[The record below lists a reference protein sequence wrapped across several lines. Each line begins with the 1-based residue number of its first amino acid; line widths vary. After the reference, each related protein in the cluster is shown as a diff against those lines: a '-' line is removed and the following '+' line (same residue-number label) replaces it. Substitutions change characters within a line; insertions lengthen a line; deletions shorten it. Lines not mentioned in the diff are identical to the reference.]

1 MDKKE
6 IDYEA
11 ILRVFEGEDDCPI
24 TALIEEIAG
33 SIYDI
38 EGQDRNNKASEMSTQ
53 QQVVA
58 FALGVTLM
66 TMFKIDR
73 SQIKAWEAIKSIQ
86 ETISESG
93 IFPLLPI
100 ETVEVER

>member
-6 IDYEA
+6 INYYE

-38 EGQDRNNKASEMSTQ
+38 EGQEHNDKASEMSVE

-58 FALGVTLM
+58 LALGVTLM
-66 TMFKIDR
+66 TMFKIDK
-73 SQIKAWEAIKSIQ
+73 SQIKAWETIRSIQ
-86 ETISESG
+86 EMISESG

-100 ETVEVER
+100 ESTEGS